1 MKLSA
6 SMRLAWFWRCS
17 RRNFGVALFYIYI
30 QLTRADCHIE
40 FPKDFSRLSTHLL
53 EFFIHNS
60 FSMAQ
65 LAFIITGKQHL
76 LTFRMFRVE
85 FLCRAHN
92 VGPLP
97 FSLSVPRTFV
107 IYDLQYNMALHSY
120 FNKPFFVYF
129 CLFHSHVSSLFFSFF
144 PFFFVSWKQRCNLL
158 RWARDWAR
166 SGKLPDKRIQCKC
179 NC

>member
-1 MKLSA
+1 MVLT
-6 SMRLAWFWRCS
+6 LFTPQFWC
-17 RRNFGVALFYIYI
+17 GIILYTYI

-40 FPKDFSRLSTHLL
+40 FPRDFSRLSTHLL

-129 CLFHSHVSSLFFSFF
+129 CLFHSHVSSFFFHSFR
-144 PFFFVSWKQRCNLL
+144 FFFVSWKQRCNLL